1 MIYSPNCIYIETP
14 DGSEIYYG
22 SASTTKTGERLFAM
36 AAGVLVRAST
46 DGSEAVAMFQNCRA
60 IAKGFGTRAVAYA
73 KGSHATAYGQ
83 GALAIP
89 VGGKAE
95 AFNGATKYHG

>member
-22 SASTTKTGERLFAM
+22 SATADQTGERLFAM
-36 AAGVLVRAST
+36 AAGVLVRASA
-46 DGSEAVAMFQNCRA
+46 DGSEAVSMIAGTRA

-73 KGSHATAYGQ
+73 KGSTAVSYGQ

-89 VGGKAE
+89 IQGKAE
-95 AFNGATKYHG
+95 AFNGATKYHD

>member
-22 SASTTKTGERLFAM
+22 SATTTETGERAFGM
-36 AAGVLVRAST
+36 AAGVLVRSSA
-46 DGSEAVAMFQNCRA
+46 DGSEAVAMVAGCRA
-60 IAKGFGTRAVAYA
+60 IAKGLGARAVAYA
-73 KGSHATAYGQ
+73 KGSHAVSYGQ

-95 AFNGATKYHG
+95 AFNEATVYHG